1 MNSLLLAIFIA
12 APAAALTTDDIRSV
26 DGQVVETED
35 DRLARQMRA
44 TLETDSDAAHRLT
57 QRIMDSTLGEVL
69 AGTDDPHTAYRK
81 IRTWI
86 ETSPG
91 DAAHLAVGFAG
102 DDARGDKSFERS
114 LFHRV
119 KRYFELNPGRN
130 KGILGRLDGLAV
142 QGKKIAG
149 IKDLD
154 DADGREMLRKFF
166 EGRGS
171 GSGKVGRAPDPEKG
185 ARPESAG
192 PAAFA
197 GASLYDRLG
206 AGNLTG
212 YSPDVMTFQSAMN
225 QRRPPGAPKLI
236 ETGRLNHATLRFPY
250 HSLRYDIDNLEKNL
264 RVQRAWALARLLG
277 MEKNFSTGDYRNPKI
292 QRELE
297 TKARGKKLD
306 PEFALRE
313 KAVADARRV
322 LREFDREAKK
332 TKTRGGITAL
342 RVHRLSALRQ
352 SAAVSI
358 TLAAQLER
366 LQRLKSLRGFI
377 AGDLLAAVARA
388 PVEEKLKSAYLSRGK
403 NIEARLETALRDG
416 GRAAKLLASAV
427 SENIA
432 RAEKILPKTL
442 SESKRLPRLVGDY
455 RAAPFAFPPSSS
467 RSRPRAWLDDLIL
480 RFLPDTDYARRLKK
494 NLDKERA
501 ALKAFRR
508 IAKSRN

>member
-1 MNSLLLAIFIA
+1 
-12 APAAALTTDDIRSV
+12 
-26 DGQVVETED
+26 
-35 DRLARQMRA
+35 
-44 TLETDSDAAHRLT
+44 
-57 QRIMDSTLGEVL
+57 
-69 AGTDDPHTAYRK
+69 
-81 IRTWI
+81 
-86 ETSPG
+86 
-91 DAAHLAVGFAG
+91 
-102 DDARGDKSFERS
+102 
-114 LFHRV
+114 
-119 KRYFELNPGRN
+119 
-130 KGILGRLDGLAV
+130 
-142 QGKKIAG
+142 
-149 IKDLD
+149 
-154 DADGREMLRKFF
+154 
-166 EGRGS
+166 
-171 GSGKVGRAPDPEKG
+171 
-185 ARPESAG
+185 
-192 PAAFA
+192 
-197 GASLYDRLG
+197 ASLYDRLG

-250 HSLRYDIDNLEKNL
+250 YGLRYDIDNLDKNL
-264 RVQRAWALARLLG
+264 RFQRAWALARLLG
-277 MEKNFSTGDYRNPKI
+277 MEKNFLTGDYRDPKI

-313 KAVADARRV
+313 KAVAGARRL